1 MDESDISVR
10 LGYVDGIHNHFEEA
24 QSMIING
31 DAIDSETEIASTF
44 VNLYFDVKAKLS
56 RELGNKRKRP
66 TMPHSSTIRQFS
78 LDETLP
84 QRKLR
89 LPELKIPQFNGSY
102 TDWPG
107 FIAMFNTVI
116 DNDNDLSKIEKFQHL
131 RVSVTGAALDTISSL
146 DPTEENYDKALE
158 LLRNR
163 FDNKLFNF
171 QAHIREN
178 FGLKSVDKGSAGSLR
193 QLSDKLNS
201 HMRALQSICKQE
213 EIADGFLIY
222 LVTSKLDAKSQA
234 KWEEDLPS
242 NKLPTW
248 SSLASFLERRCRMLE
263 NLESS
268 MGVSNSKVSKKWSS
282 SGRSALV
289 ASATPSSTCAFCD
302 SQDHYITGCPG
313 SGNLSPSIR
322 FKEAKKLQLC
332 LNCLKKG
339 HMLKKCKS
347 SRCRICS
354 SKHHSM
360 LHMDNVTSDTSVH
373 LLPQQTVPVTK
384 NSSQSA
390 LVSSSMSTI
399 LEAPSNTN
407 VLLATAVVLVKSNF
421 GEFIP
426 YRALLDS
433 ASQLNFITRRAANQL
448 HLKVNNS
455 SVTVSGIGSGNF
467 VADKSVD
474 LTMKPRHGDFATSFV
489 AVVVPT
495 ITDYQPISIPNVSS
509 SNLPPNIKLA
519 DPNFGQHGRI
529 DILIGAGLFFDLL
542 CVGQIRLNSEYPLL
556 PKTVLGW
563 VASGGIPST
572 SKAFSLAAA
581 CKCVDNVSLAE
592 VIQRFWEVENNFMNI
607 ASNEDDFCEQ
617 HFKKNT
623 VRLDS
628 GDYSV
633 RLPKK
638 ESGSGLGSSY
648 DQSLRR
654 FLVLEKRLNKQPDVK
669 QQYVNFMKEY
679 SALNHMSLVPSLP
692 KHTQTFFLPHHCV
705 RKEDSTTTKLRVVFD
720 GSAKTT
726 TGVSLNDVL
735 SAGPT
740 IQPKLFDTLLRFRFF
755 KVALSGDICKMYRC
769 VRVSNPDNYLQC
781 VLWRNDPAENI
792 GVYKL
797 DTVTYGTKPAAFL
810 AIRGMHQLSY
820 DEEES
825 YPLAAKIV
833 RCDLNFHDGTD
844 ITKALGLV
852 WDPKADTL
860 IFTFM
865 PTQESCVVT
874 KRTVLSC
881 IARLYDPLGLIGP
894 VISRAK
900 VIMQTLWKHNLQW
913 DESLPQSLH
922 TAWSQFVSQFTNLHK
937 FIFPRFVSVPN
948 STIQIH
954 AFCDASLSAYGACVY
969 ARSECN
975 GKVTAHLLCSKSRV
989 APLKVMTV
997 PKLELSAAALLADL
1011 LDGLSKVL
1019 PKDLEY
1025 HCWSDSMVVLSWIR
1039 EQPSNFNV
1047 FVSNRVSRIQ
1057 SITST
1062 MKWHYVP
1069 TNLNPSDIL
1078 SRGASPT
1085 ELLNSRLWKQG
1096 PDFLVKNS
1104 TNWPQHLDFI
1114 TELPERRRQVL
1125 ATSKVVDISLTCKY
1139 YNSFPKMQRIFGYI
1153 HRFISQK
1160 SQRKEI
1166 GKSTELSLD
1175 DIKIG
1180 TCLLI
1185 TSIQRIH
1192 FENEYKRLSAG
1203 SNVEPSKSPDDLDIL
1218 TPSHFLVGAP
1228 LVSIMEPD
1236 VTELNINTLNRWQR
1250 VSYMQQIFWKK
1261 WSSSSLSQLQERNK
1275 WRAAAANVKDGD
1287 LVMLRDE
1294 NMPPLKWQLG
1304 RVSSTIAGKYGVVRV
1319 AIIKTT
1325 NGTCRRA
1332 VTKLAVL
1339 PIEKESV
1346 ESLELPTGGG

>member
-1 MDESDISVR
+1 M
-10 LGYVDGIHNHFEEA
+10 
-24 QSMIING
+24 
-31 DAIDSETEIASTF
+31 T
-44 VNLYFDVKAKLS
+44 K
-56 RELGNKRKRP
+56 P
-66 TMPHSSTIRQFS
+66 
-78 LDETLP
+78 
-84 QRKLR
+84 
-89 LPELKIPQFNGSY
+89 
-102 TDWPG
+102 
-107 FIAMFNTVI
+107 
-116 DNDNDLSKIEKFQHL
+116 
-131 RVSVTGAALDTISSL
+131 
-146 DPTEENYDKALE
+146 
-158 LLRNR
+158 
-163 FDNKLFNF
+163 FDNKLLNF
-171 QAHIREN
+171 QAHIREI

-313 SGNLSPSIR
+313 FGNLSPSIR

-373 LLPQQTVPVTK
+373 LLPQQTVPATN

-407 VLLATAVVLVKSNF
+407 VLLATAIVLVKSNF

-433 ASQLNFITRRAANQL
+433 ASQLNFITRRAANHL

-474 LTMKPRHGDFATSFV
+474 LTMKSRHGDFATSFV

-542 CVGQIRLNSEYPLL
+542 CVGQIRLNSESPLL
-556 PKTVLGW
+556 QKTVLGW

-572 SKAFSLAAA
+572 SKACSLAAA

-592 VIQRFWEVENNFMNI
+592 VIQRFWEVENNFMDI

-617 HFKKNT
+617 HFMKNT

-628 GDYSV
+628 GAYSV

-638 ESGSGLGSSY
+638 EIGSGLGSSY
-648 DQSLRR
+648 DQALRR

-679 SALNHMSLVPSLP
+679 SALNHMSLVTSLP
-692 KHTQTFFLPHHCV
+692 KHTQTFFLHHHCV

-810 AIRGMHQLSY
+810 AIRAMHQLSY

-833 RCDLNFHDGTD
+833 RRDFYVDDLITGGNSVEEVLEIRRQVTELLSRGKFDIRKWCSNEAGVLAGVSPTECEQFLKFHDGTD

-865 PTQESCVVT
+865 PTQECSVVT
-874 KRTVLSC
+874 KRTILSC
-881 IARLYDPLGLIGP
+881 IARLYDPMGLIGP
-894 VISRAK
+894 VISKAK

-922 TAWSQFVSQFTNLHK
+922 TAWSHAELHNTN
-937 FIFPRFVSVPN
+937 S
-948 STIQIH
+948 
-954 AFCDASLSAYGACVY
+954 C
-969 ARSECN
+969 
-975 GKVTAHLLCSKSRV
+975 
-989 APLKVMTV
+989 
-997 PKLELSAAALLADL
+997 
-1011 LDGLSKVL
+1011 
-1019 PKDLEY
+1019 
-1025 HCWSDSMVVLSWIR
+1025 
-1039 EQPSNFNV
+1039 
-1047 FVSNRVSRIQ
+1047 
-1057 SITST
+1057 
-1062 MKWHYVP
+1062 
-1069 TNLNPSDIL
+1069 IL
-1078 SRGASPT
+1078 R
-1085 ELLNSRLWKQG
+1085 
-1096 PDFLVKNS
+1096 
-1104 TNWPQHLDFI
+1104 
-1114 TELPERRRQVL
+1114 
-1125 ATSKVVDISLTCKY
+1125 C
-1139 YNSFPKMQRIFGYI
+1139 
-1153 HRFISQK
+1153 
-1160 SQRKEI
+1160 
-1166 GKSTELSLD
+1166 
-1175 DIKIG
+1175 
-1180 TCLLI
+1180 
-1185 TSIQRIH
+1185 
-1192 FENEYKRLSAG
+1192 
-1203 SNVEPSKSPDDLDIL
+1203 
-1218 TPSHFLVGAP
+1218 
-1228 LVSIMEPD
+1228 
-1236 VTELNINTLNRWQR
+1236 
-1250 VSYMQQIFWKK
+1250 
-1261 WSSSSLSQLQERNK
+1261 
-1275 WRAAAANVKDGD
+1275 
-1287 LVMLRDE
+1287 
-1294 NMPPLKWQLG
+1294 
-1304 RVSSTIAGKYGVVRV
+1304 
-1319 AIIKTT
+1319 
-1325 NGTCRRA
+1325 
-1332 VTKLAVL
+1332 
-1339 PIEKESV
+1339 
-1346 ESLELPTGGG
+1346 

>member
-1 MDESDISVR
+1 M
-10 LGYVDGIHNHFEEA
+10 
-24 QSMIING
+24 
-31 DAIDSETEIASTF
+31 
-44 VNLYFDVKAKLS
+44 
-56 RELGNKRKRP
+56 
-66 TMPHSSTIRQFS
+66 
-78 LDETLP
+78 
-84 QRKLR
+84 
-89 LPELKIPQFNGSY
+89 
-102 TDWPG
+102 
-107 FIAMFNTVI
+107 NT
-116 DNDNDLSKIEKFQHL
+116 
-131 RVSVTGAALDTISSL
+131 
-146 DPTEENYDKALE
+146 
-158 LLRNR
+158 
-163 FDNKLFNF
+163 
-171 QAHIREN
+171 
-178 FGLKSVDKGSAGSLR
+178 
-193 QLSDKLNS
+193 
-201 HMRALQSICKQE
+201 
-213 EIADGFLIY
+213 
-222 LVTSKLDAKSQA
+222 
-234 KWEEDLPS
+234 
-242 NKLPTW
+242 
-248 SSLASFLERRCRMLE
+248 
-263 NLESS
+263 
-268 MGVSNSKVSKKWSS
+268 
-282 SGRSALV
+282 
-289 ASATPSSTCAFCD
+289 
-302 SQDHYITGCPG
+302 
-313 SGNLSPSIR
+313 
-322 FKEAKKLQLC
+322 
-332 LNCLKKG
+332 
-339 HMLKKCKS
+339 
-347 SRCRICS
+347 
-354 SKHHSM
+354 
-360 LHMDNVTSDTSVH
+360 
-373 LLPQQTVPVTK
+373 
-384 NSSQSA
+384 
-390 LVSSSMSTI
+390 
-399 LEAPSNTN
+399 
-407 VLLATAVVLVKSNF
+407 
-421 GEFIP
+421 
-426 YRALLDS
+426 
-433 ASQLNFITRRAANQL
+433 
-448 HLKVNNS
+448 
-455 SVTVSGIGSGNF
+455 
-467 VADKSVD
+467 
-474 LTMKPRHGDFATSFV
+474 
-489 AVVVPT
+489 
-495 ITDYQPISIPNVSS
+495 
-509 SNLPPNIKLA
+509 
-519 DPNFGQHGRI
+519 
-529 DILIGAGLFFDLL
+529 
-542 CVGQIRLNSEYPLL
+542 
-556 PKTVLGW
+556 
-563 VASGGIPST
+563 
-572 SKAFSLAAA
+572 
-581 CKCVDNVSLAE
+581 NVSLAE
-592 VIQRFWEVENNFMNI
+592 VIQRFWEVENNFMDI

-617 HFKKNT
+617 HFMKNT

-628 GDYSV
+628 GAYSV

-638 ESGSGLGSSY
+638 EIGSGLGSSY
-648 DQSLRR
+648 DQALRR

-679 SALNHMSLVPSLP
+679 SALNHMSLVTSLP

-705 RKEDSTTTKLRVVFD
+705 RKEDSTTTKLRVLFD

-740 IQPKLFDTLLRFRFF
+740 IQPKLFDTLVRFRFF

-810 AIRGMHQLSY
+810 AIRAMHQLSY

-833 RCDLNFHDGTD
+833 RRDFYVDDLITGGNSVEEVLEIRRQVTELLSRGKFDIRKWCSNEAGVLAGVSPTECEQFLKFHDGTD

-865 PTQESCVVT
+865 PTQECSVVT
-874 KRTVLSC
+874 KRTILSC
-881 IARLYDPLGLIGP
+881 IARLYDPMGLIGP
-894 VISRAK
+894 VISKAK

-913 DESLPQSLH
+913 DESLAQSLH

-1019 PKDLEY
+1019 PNDLEY

-1096 PDFLVKNS
+1096 PAFLIKNS
-1104 TNWPQHLDFI
+1104 ANWPQHLDFI

-1125 ATSKVVDISLTCKY
+1125 TTSKVVDISLTCKF

-1153 HRFISQK
+1153 HRFISRK

-1166 GKSTELSLD
+1166 EKSTELSLD
-1175 DIKIG
+1175 DIKMG

-1185 TSIQRIH
+1185 RSIQRIH

-1203 SNVEPSKSPDDLDIL
+1203 SNVEPSKNPDDLDIL
-1218 TPSHFLVGAP
+1218 TPGHFLVGAP

-1236 VTELNINTLNRWQR
+1236 VTELNTNTLNRWQR

-1261 WSSSSLSQLQERNK
+1261 WSSSYLSQLQERNK
-1275 WRAAAANVKDGD
+1275 WRATAANVKEGD

-1294 NMPPLKWQLG
+1294 NMPTLKWQLG
-1304 RVSSTIAGKYGVVRV
+1304 RVSATIAGKDGVVRV